1 MNIKRT
7 MALRMVAHGAW
18 NSIRKRPLSVSFEV
32 THACT
37 ANCWHCNWGGPIKET
52 RLGPEEYAAI
62 CRELDPVV
70 SHISGGEPLARGDVD
85 EIIRAMARP
94 GKLPLMVVV
103 SNASQLTPERFLR
116 LQAAGMDQLSISID
130 FPDDRHSEFRRI
142 PGLFDRM
149 ARVIPECARLAEP
162 GGVVLN
168 CCVTSWNFR
177 SVPDIVR
184 VAEEWGVSVNFSAY
198 TPLRT
203 DDTRG
208 LVHDPVQHRE
218 LRGVFQRLVDLKRA
232 GKPVYTAERLLWR
245 FCDFLGGVEVPNCQ
259 AGYKFLV
266 INPDGR
272 LTPCAMVMAYYDD
285 VRSMQRE
292 FSCHNTC
299 TRCYISTRGATEKT
313 PREFIGD
320 NVAILS
326 RVLPWNWERVPR
338 MQPEAGA
345 MQSLPEQPQP
355 R

>member
-7 MALRMVAHGAW
+7 MALRMLAHGAW
-18 NSIRKRPLSVSFEV
+18 NALRKRPLSVSFEV

-52 RLGPEEYAAI
+52 RLGPEGYAAI

-85 EIIRAMARP
+85 DIIRAMARP
-94 GKLPLMVVV
+94 GRLPLMVVV

-149 ARVIPECARLAEP
+149 SQVIPECACLADE

-168 CCVTSWNFR
+168 CCITSWNFR
-177 SVPDIVR
+177 SAPDIVR
-184 VAEEWGVSVNFSAY
+184 LAEQWGVSVNFSAY

-208 LVHDPVQHRE
+208 LVQDEH
-218 LRGVFQRLVDLKRA
+218 LRGDLRVVFEELVALKRA

-245 FCDFLGGVEVPNCQ
+245 FYEFLCGVEFPNCQ

-285 VRSMQRE
+285 HRAMQRE
-292 FSCHNTC
+292 FSCANTC
-299 TRCYISTRGATEKT
+299 TRCYISTRAATEKT
-313 PREFIGD
+313 PREFFGD
-320 NVAILS
+320 NLPILN
-326 RVLPWNWERVPR
+326 RALPWNWERAR
-338 MQPEAGA
+338 ARGA
-345 MQSLPEQPQP
+345 
-355 R
+355 